1 MKNLSLLFLLSL
13 FLSITAY
20 GQVTN
25 LTVNGQTSNFT
36 MASGDQFGWSYDV
49 PNAGD
54 TTLVVIWID
63 TDQNGVLNPSIDV
76 VWTFFN
82 QIDGGQNTQGGPP
95 DLDGL
100 ANGHVVFQQNLG
112 LAPAHYIMVF
122 QNHNNLQSI
131 AGTVTNLASP
141 TFTISGTVTVPN
153 GFSKANI
160 MLSLESS
167 QNNNGKGFWN
177 ALTDANG
184 KFSIQMNS
192 DTSGNPHSLRT
203 NNNTVFGSALVAPLE
218 YSIVIT
224 PGTSAYTG
232 NNFTVTAA
240 AASIIGTVRDE
251 YGKPVITEVQVN
263 TGQGNF
269 SRRVPTDQN
278 GVFKVGFLSSEL
290 PLTNVFFGTSLTE
303 NTQTDTIYV
312 TGLFGIASIKSGD
325 AFSHDLTI
333 FKTNSTI
340 SGRVTFE
347 GNSPNMNLQLIC
359 MNSDTGFVFA
369 YTDIN
374 GYYIAHV
381 SNKINNYHLGPMS
394 GTLPPQYVSSSI
406 MVYPGQTNADLNITL
421 SDVKSE
427 NSNTPK
433 TFNLSQN
440 YPNPFNPSTSIS
452 YQLPSD
458 ALVTLKIF
466 NLLGTELKTL
476 ENGLTTAGSHQVQFN
491 AQGLSSG
498 VYFYTIQANSL
509 NGKQIFQS
517 TKKMILMK

>member
-1 MKNLSLLFLLSL
+1 MKNLSLLLTLLL

-20 GQVTN
+20 SQVTN
-25 LTVNGQTSNFT
+25 LKVNGSSSNFT
-36 MASGDQFGWSYDV
+36 MTSGDQFGWSYDV

-54 TTLVVIWID
+54 TTLIVIWID
-63 TDQNGVLNPSIDV
+63 TDQNGILNPSVDV

-82 QIDGGQNTQGGPP
+82 QIDGDPNGQGGPS
-95 DLDGL
+95 DIDGV
-100 ANGHVVFQQNLG
+100 ADGHVSFHQNLG
-112 LAPAHYIMVF
+112 LAPAHYIMTF
-122 QNHNNLQSI
+122 NNHNNTQSV
-131 AGTVTNLASP
+131 AGIITNLASP

-153 GFSKANI
+153 GFNKANI

-167 QNNNGKGFWN
+167 QNGNGKGFWN

-184 KFSIQMNS
+184 IFSIQMNS

-203 NNNTVFGSALVAPLE
+203 NNNTIFGSDIVAPDG

-232 NNFTVTAA
+232 NNFTVTAS
-240 AASIIGTVRDE
+240 AASVIGTVRDE

-278 GVFKVGFLSSEL
+278 GVFKVGFLSSAL
-290 PLTNVFFGTSLTE
+290 PLTNLFFGSSLTE
-303 NTQTDTIYV
+303 NNQTDTVYV
-312 TGLFGIASIKSGD
+312 TGLFGIASIQSGD
-325 AFSHDLTI
+325 AVNHDITI

-359 MNSDTGFVFA
+359 MNSDTGFVFT

-381 SNKINNYHLGPMS
+381 SNKIYNYRLEPMN
-394 GTLPPQYVSSSI
+394 GALPPGYAGSSI
-406 MVYPGQTNADLNITL
+406 LVHPGQTNANLNITL
-421 SDVKSE
+421 TGIKSE

-440 YPNPFNPSTSIS
+440 YPNPFNPSTFIT
-452 YQLPSD
+452 YQIPAD
-458 ALVTLKIF
+458 AMVTLKIF
-466 NLLGTELKTL
+466 NLLGNEIKTL
-476 ENGLTTAGSHQVQFN
+476 ENGLTPAGSHQIQFN

-498 VYFYTIQANSL
+498 VYFYTIQASSL
-509 NGKQIFQS
+509 NGKQTFRS